1 MDSEVLKE
9 MLDQKRKELAEF
21 VEAANKEMAYR
32 KGQVDLLEK
41 LVEEGEG
48 KQE

>member
-1 MDSEVLKE
+1 
-9 MLDQKRKELAEF
+9 

-41 LVEEGEG
+41 LIEEKGERT
-48 KQE
+48 ET